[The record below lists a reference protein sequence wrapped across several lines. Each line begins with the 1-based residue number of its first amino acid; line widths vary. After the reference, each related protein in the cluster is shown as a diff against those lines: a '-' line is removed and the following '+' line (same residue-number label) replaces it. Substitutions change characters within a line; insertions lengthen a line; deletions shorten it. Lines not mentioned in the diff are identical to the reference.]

1 MPDPSTS
8 RYFKPDHVSAFRIL
22 AAITWDAPTD
32 PTIYGMTDI
41 DVSALGPWL
50 ERKRAE
56 TGQKLTYTHAVAR
69 AMAMV
74 LRSYPGLNC
83 MIRRGAI
90 WQRRDVDVF
99 LQVAVPSE
107 KAGQVQGADLSGAI
121 IRQADTKKIEDI
133 GRELAEKA
141 AKIRARQDPELAQIK
156 SIIARIPPFIAKKVM
171 RLLAWLNLDWGI
183 DLRWTGMPDDPFGS
197 LMVTSLGM
205 HGIRYAYAPL
215 FTNARSVG
223 VVLVGGVYDAA
234 VVRDGQIVIR
244 PLLPLSLAAD
254 HRVIDG
260 FQASILARECIKI
273 LENPELLDQEPQP
286 AN

>member
-1 MPDPSTS
+1 MTD
-8 RYFKPDHVSAFRIL
+8 RYFRPAEVSAFRIL
-22 AAITWDAPTD
+22 AALTWDAPKD
-32 PTIYGMTDI
+32 PTVYGVTDI
-41 DVSALGPWL
+41 DVTHLAPWL

-69 AMAMV
+69 AMAMT
-74 LRSYPGLNC
+74 LRRYPGLNC

-99 LQVAVPSE
+99 LQVAVPSDKIGNE
-107 KAGQVQGADLSGAI
+107 QGADLSGAC
-121 IRQADTKKIEDI
+121 IRCADTKKIEVI
-133 GRELAEKA
+133 GRELAERA

-156 SIIARIPPFIAKKVM
+156 GTIAKIPPFIARPLM
-171 RLLAWLNLDWGI
+171 RLLAYLNHDWGI
-183 DLRWTGMPDDPFGS
+183 NLRAIGMPDDPFGS

-205 HGIRYAYAPL
+205 HGIRYGYAPL

-254 HRVIDG
+254 HRIIDG
-260 FQASILARECIKI
+260 MQASILARETQKL
-273 LENPELLDQEPQP
+273 LENPELLDGEP
-286 AN
+286 

>member
-1 MPDPSTS
+1 MSD
-8 RYFKPDHVSAFRIL
+8 RYFRPVDVSAFRIL
-22 AAITWDAPTD
+22 AAITWDPPTD

-41 DVSALGPWL
+41 DVSKLEPWL
-50 ERKRAE
+50 AKKREE

-69 AMAMV
+69 AMAMT
-74 LRSYPGLNC
+74 LRMYPGLNC

-107 KAGQVQGADLSGAI
+107 KAGAVQGADLSGAV
-121 IRQADTKKIEDI
+121 IRQADTKKIEVI
-133 GRELAEKA
+133 GKELADKA
-141 AKIRARQDPELAQIK
+141 AKIRARQDPELAKIK
-156 SIIARIPPFIAKKVM
+156 SGIAKIPPFFAKKIM
-171 RLLAWLNLDWGI
+171 RLLAWLNMDWGL
-183 DLRWTGMPDDPFGS
+183 DMRFTGMPDDPFGS

-205 HGIRYAYAPL
+205 HGIRYGYAPL
-215 FTNARSVG
+215 FTNARSLG

-244 PLLPLSLAAD
+244 PILPLSLAAD

-260 FQASILARECIKI
+260 FQASILARETIRL
-273 LENPELLDQEPQP
+273 LENPELLDEEPKP
-286 AN
+286 VS

>member
-1 MPDPSTS
+1 MSD
-8 RYFKPDHVSAFRIL
+8 RYFRPVDVSAFRIL
-22 AAITWDAPTD
+22 AAITWDPPTD

-41 DVSALGPWL
+41 DVSKLEPWL
-50 ERKRAE
+50 AKKREE

-69 AMAMV
+69 AMAMT
-74 LRSYPGLNC
+74 LRMYPGLNC

-107 KAGQVQGADLSGAI
+107 KAGAVQGADLSGAV
-121 IRQADTKKIEDI
+121 IRQADTKKIEVI
-133 GRELAEKA
+133 GKELADKA
-141 AKIRARQDPELAQIK
+141 AKIRARQDPELAKIK
-156 SIIARIPPFIAKKVM
+156 SGIAKIPPFFAKKIM
-171 RLLAWLNLDWGI
+171 RLLAWLNMDWGL
-183 DLRWTGMPDDPFGS
+183 DMRFTGMPDDPFGS

-205 HGIRYAYAPL
+205 HGIRYGYAPL
-215 FTNARSVG
+215 FTNARSLG

-244 PLLPLSLAAD
+244 SILPLSLAAD

-260 FQASILARECIKI
+260 FQASILARETIRL
-273 LENPELLDQEPQP
+273 LENPELLDEEPKP
-286 AN
+286 VS

>member
-1 MPDPSTS
+1 MTE
-8 RYFKPDHVSAFRIL
+8 RYFLPKDVSAFRIL
-22 AAITWDAPTD
+22 AALTWDPPRD
-32 PTIYGMTDI
+32 PTIYGVTDI
-41 DVSALGPWL
+41 DVSNLGPWL

-69 AMAMV
+69 AMAMTFAA
-74 LRSYPGLNC
+74 YPGLNC
-83 MIRRGAI
+83 MIRRGTI

-107 KAGQVQGADLSGAI
+107 KTGSVQSADLSGAI
-121 IRQADTKKIEDI
+121 IRKADTKKIEVI

-141 AKIRARQDPELAQIK
+141 AKIRARQDPELAVIK
-156 SIIARIPPFIAKKVM
+156 GTISKIPPFLAKPLM
-171 RLLAWLNLDWGI
+171 RLIAYLNHDWGI
-183 DLRWTGMPDDPFGS
+183 NLRAIGVPDDPFGT

-215 FTNARSVG
+215 FSNARAVG

-234 VVRDGQIVIR
+234 VVRDGQVVVR

-254 HRVIDG
+254 HRLIDG
-260 FQASILARECIKI
+260 FQASILARETARL
-273 LENPELLDQEPQP
+273 LETPELLDLDPQVVQ
-286 AN
+286 

>member
-1 MPDPSTS
+1 MSDPNTP
-8 RYFKPDHVSAFRIL
+8 RYFRPNHVSAFRIL

-32 PTIYGMTDI
+32 PTVYGMTDI
-41 DVSALGPWL
+41 DVSALQPWL
-50 ERKRAE
+50 ERKRLE

-74 LRSYPGLNC
+74 MRSYPGLNC

-107 KAGQVQGADLSGAI
+107 KPGQLQGADLSGAL
-121 IRQADTKKIEDI
+121 IRQADTKKIEEI
-133 GRELAEKA
+133 CTELADKA
-141 AKIRARQDPELAQIK
+141 AKIRAHQDPDLAKIK
-156 SIIARIPPFIAKKVM
+156 STIARIPPWLAKRLM
-171 RLLAWLNLDWGI
+171 RLLAWLNLDWGV
-183 DLRWTGMPDDPFGS
+183 DLRGIGVPDDPFGS

-205 HGIRYAYAPL
+205 HGIRYGYAPL

-223 VVLVGGVYDAA
+223 VVLVGGVFDAA
-234 VVRDGQIVIR
+234 VVRDGQIVVR

-260 FQASILARECIKI
+260 FQASILCRECIKL
-273 LENPELLDQEPQP
+273 LENPELLDQDPV
-286 AN
+286 AGG

>member
-1 MPDPSTS
+1 MTD
-8 RYFKPDHVSAFRIL
+8 RYFKPAEVSAFRIL

-41 DVSALGPWL
+41 DVSKLGPWL
-50 ERKRAE
+50 EKKRE
-56 TGQKLTYTHAVAR
+56 QTGQKLTYTHAVAR

-74 LRSYPGLNC
+74 MRQYPGLNC
-83 MIRRGAI
+83 MIRRGQI

-107 KAGQVQGADLSGAI
+107 KAGQVQGADLSGAL
-121 IRQADTKKIEDI
+121 IRQADTKRIEVI
-133 GRELAEKA
+133 GKELADKA
-141 AKIRARQDPELAQIK
+141 AKIRARQDPELAKIK
-156 SIIARIPPFIAKKVM
+156 GGISKLPPRMAKWLM
-171 RLLAWLNLDWGI
+171 RFLVWLNMDWGI
-183 DLRWTGMPDDPFGS
+183 DLRKFDVPDDPFGS

-223 VVLVGGVYDAA
+223 VILVGGVYDAA

-260 FQASILARECIKI
+260 FQASILAREAIKL
-273 LENPELLDQEPQP
+273 LENPELLDEEPR
-286 AN
+286 AIG